1 MEEREETKETN
12 TNNQIEKPN
21 PYNKIDDT
29 SAKWS
34 NNYKKVKQW
43 AVTEKVHGSNFSFVY
58 DVENRIMKYAKR
70 SGLIEDGEHF
80 FKYQDILPELEPK
93 IMIIINNILEN
104 KNKYVENDDKNVQTI
119 IVYGEL
125 FGGLY
130 PNMKSKYKPIQK
142 GIYYSP
148 NIHFIAFDIYIN
160 YENCDKNNNKNKGK
174 YLDFAQSIE
183 LFKMA
188 NIMHTEPLAIYPSYE
203 KASFYKLGFN
213 TGIPAKLGLPE
224 LSVNKAE
231 GIVIRSFGSE
241 ERYII
246 KKKIPEFSETKYSD
260 NSIKN
265 GDKKNIGLTM
275 ITENR
280 LNNAASKIG
289 PLEDYRYQIYEL
301 LVEDILSELD
311 IKEKAEKKSLKNFFM
326 EKVVEEFS

>member
-1 MEEREETKETN
+1 M
-12 TNNQIEKPN
+12 QEKPN

-29 SAKWS
+29 STKWS

-43 AVTEKVHGSNFSFVY
+43 VVTEKVHGSNFSFVY
-58 DVENRIMKYAKR
+58 NVENRIMKYAKR
-70 SGLIEDGEHF
+70 SGLIEEGEYF
-80 FKYQDILPELEPK
+80 FNFQDILPEVEPK
-93 IMIIINNILEN
+93 IMIIIDNILNNEN
-104 KNKYVENDDKNVQTI
+104 NKKLETI

-125 FGGLY
+125 FGGWY
-130 PNMKSKYKPIQK
+130 PDIKTKYKPIQK

-148 NIHFIAFDIYIN
+148 NIHFIAFDIHITYFN
-160 YENCDKNNNKNKGK
+160 ENIGKSEGK
-174 YLDFAQSIE
+174 YLDFAKSIE
-183 LFKMA
+183 LFKLS
-188 NIMHTEPLAIYPSYE
+188 NIMYSEPMAIYSTYE

-224 LSVNKAE
+224 LPVNKAE
-231 GIVIRSFGSE
+231 GIVIRSIGSE

-246 KKKIPEFSETKYSD
+246 KKKIPEFSETKYAD

-265 GDKKNIGLTM
+265 GDKKSIGLAM

-280 LNNAASKIG
+280 LNNAASKVG
-289 PLEDYRYQIYEL
+289 PLEEYQYEIYEL

-311 IKEKAEKKSLKNFFM
+311 IKERAEKNSLKNFFM